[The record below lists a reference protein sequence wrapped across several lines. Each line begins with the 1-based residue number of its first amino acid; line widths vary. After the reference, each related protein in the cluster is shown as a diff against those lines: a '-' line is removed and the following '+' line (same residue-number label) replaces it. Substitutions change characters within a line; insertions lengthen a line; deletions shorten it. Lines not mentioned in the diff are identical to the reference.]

1 MFQRDMHSWG
11 QGLGVDRKWWVWKR
25 SHDAGTL
32 TFFHTSERNLVL
44 SSSLLPIGDQTQFLR
59 FAQQAPSSTAIL
71 SALLCFLRQGF
82 LVTKVGLDFT
92 M

>member
-1 MFQRDMHSWG
+1 MFQRDVHAWG
-11 QGLGVDRKWWVWKR
+11 QGLGADQKWWVSKQ

-44 SSSLLPIGDQTQFLR
+44 SSSLPPTGDQTEFLR
-59 FAQQAPSSTAIL
+59 FTQQAPWSAAIL
-71 SALLCFLRQGF
+71 SALLCFPRQGF
-82 LVTKVGLDFT
+82 FVAKVGLDFT